1 VPGSAFARILAH
13 DPDRAKTTLRVLLM
27 AYTEGDLDLRLKEI
41 LRVQL
46 ARFVEEPYSA
56 SLRSQPAQRAG
67 VTEAELDDGS
77 GDYEESSLFTEAEK
91 AALRYADQMYLDA
104 AKVDAA
110 MYDDLRHHY
119 SEAQIMQ
126 LGSYISFCHGVHLFL
141 RTLNMSAADAR

>member
-1 VPGSAFARILAH
+1 MPGSAFARILAH

-77 GDYEESSLFTEAEK
+77 RLDDEAIF
-91 AALRYADQMYLDA
+91 ATRTMLRLN
-104 AKVDAA
+104 
-110 MYDDLRHHY
+110 
-119 SEAQIMQ
+119 IG
-126 LGSYISFCHGVHLFL
+126 LGSQQLYP
-141 RTLNMSAADAR
+141 DQY